1 MEDENPVN
9 HRLKMTHDNDDW
21 WASDGE
27 YWKKKT
33 VVNMCLELDE
43 CFCQMADIFKSSLK
57 TSGSHWDWTGHVI
70 G

>member
-1 MEDENPVN
+1 MIMTTDEQAMENIE
-9 HRLKMTHDNDDW
+9 
-21 WASDGE
+21 
-27 YWKKKT
+27 KKKT